1 MFTVYSHPTDKRPSD
16 SEVHKNITN
25 MKINQQL
32 QWDKEEIANLVTH
45 GLGAI
50 ASAIG
55 LGYLLYFAFNKGGI
69 WEQVSFGLFG
79 ITMLIVFL
87 ASTIY
92 HTIRTPKWKR
102 IFQTIDQSAI
112 FLLIAGSYAPFCLVS
127 MRGVWGWS
135 ILSVVWALAI
145 TGICLKF
152 YFKNRMI
159 KPFVLLY
166 VLMGWLCLIA
176 IQEMMEKI
184 PEFSLLFIVVGGGF
198 YMLGIIFYLWE
209 KLPYNHAIWHLFVI
223 GGCASH
229 YVAVIDLIL

>member
-1 MFTVYSHPTDKRPSD
+1 
-16 SEVHKNITN
+16 

-159 KPFVLLY
+159 KLFVLLY

>member
-1 MFTVYSHPTDKRPSD
+1 
-16 SEVHKNITN
+16 

-32 QWDKEEIANLVTH
+32 QWGKEEIANLVTH

-135 ILSVVWALAI
+135 ILSVIWALAI

-184 PEFSLLFIVVGGGF
+184 PELSLLFIVVGGGF

>member
-1 MFTVYSHPTDKRPSD
+1 
-16 SEVHKNITN
+16 

-112 FLLIAGSYAPFCLVS
+112 FLLITGSYAPFCLVS

>member
-1 MFTVYSHPTDKRPSD
+1 
-16 SEVHKNITN
+16 

-152 YFKNRMI
+152 YFKNRMV

>member
-1 MFTVYSHPTDKRPSD
+1 
-16 SEVHKNITN
+16 

-32 QWDKEEIANLVTH
+32 QWDKEEISNLVTH

-112 FLLIAGSYAPFCLVS
+112 FLLITGSYAPFCLVS

>member
-1 MFTVYSHPTDKRPSD
+1 
-16 SEVHKNITN
+16 

-152 YFKNRMI
+152 YFKNRMV
-159 KPFVLLY
+159 KPFV
-166 VLMGWLCLIA
+166 
-176 IQEMMEKI
+176 
-184 PEFSLLFIVVGGGF
+184 F
-198 YMLGIIFYLWE
+198 
-209 KLPYNHAIWHLFVI
+209 
-223 GGCASH
+223 
-229 YVAVIDLIL
+229 

>member
-1 MFTVYSHPTDKRPSD
+1 
-16 SEVHKNITN
+16 

-55 LGYLLYFAFNKGGI
+55 LGYLLYFSFNKGGI

-127 MRGVWGWS
+127 IRGVWGWS

-152 YFKNRMI
+152 YFKNRVV
-159 KPFVLLY
+159 KPFLLLY

-184 PEFSLLFIVVGGGF
+184 PELSLLFIVVGGGF
-198 YMLGIIFYLWE
+198 YMLGILFYLWE

-229 YVAVIDLIL
+229 YIAVIDLIL

>member
-1 MFTVYSHPTDKRPSD
+1 
-16 SEVHKNITN
+16 

-55 LGYLLYFAFNKGGI
+55 LGYLLYFSFNKGGI

-184 PEFSLLFIVVGGGF
+184 PELSLLFIVVGGGF
-198 YMLGIIFYLWE
+198 YMLGI
-209 KLPYNHAIWHLFVI
+209 LF
-223 GGCASH
+223 
-229 YVAVIDLIL
+229 

>member
-1 MFTVYSHPTDKRPSD
+1 
-16 SEVHKNITN
+16 

-32 QWDKEEIANLVTH
+32 QWDKEEISNLVTH

-152 YFKNRMI
+152 YFKNRMV
-159 KPFVLLY
+159 KPFVFWWDGC
-166 VLMGWLCLIA
+166 VWLQFRKWWKRFLN
-176 IQEMMEKI
+176 
-184 PEFSLLFIVVGGGF
+184 FH
-198 YMLGIIFYLWE
+198 FYLLWLVVDFICLE
-209 KLPYNHAIWHLFVI
+209 LFSI
-223 GGCASH
+223 FGKNCRTIMLFG
-229 YVAVIDLIL
+229 IFL

>member
-1 MFTVYSHPTDKRPSD
+1 
-16 SEVHKNITN
+16 

-152 YFKNRMI
+152 YFKNRVV